1 MKVLKGHRFRFD
13 LNEAQESLS
22 SRTAGICR
30 CLWNLALEQRSMA
43 WTHGRHS
50 VGYYAQA
57 GELTDLKAAYPWV
70 AEAPSHCLQQT
81 LMDLDRAFQNFFAGR
96 ASYPTFRKKFQRDS
110 FRFPDPK
117 AFVVDEI
124 GQRVKLPKLG
134 WVSYRNGKGRHSL
147 KLAGKTKSITV
158 SREGKH
164 WFASVLC
171 EIEMAD
177 PKPIQAPAVG
187 VDLGVAQAITTSTGE
202 VLAVLGM
209 TKAEERR
216 KARLQRS
223 MARKQNGSK
232 NRSKARKRLA
242 EFQTRISRRRR
253 DAIHK
258 ATTYLSKNH
267 GRVVVED
274 LRVKNMT
281 ASAKGTLEAPGKNV
295 KAKAGLNRVIL
306 DKGFGEIRR
315 QLEYKCRWYGS
326 ELVAVNP
333 AYTSQRC
340 HECGHTE
347 AGNRPSQAVFRCLK
361 CGHEANADV
370 NAAKNILKA
379 GLGLPA
385 AGLAAE
391 ACGGKALAAR
401 RSRKP
406 AA

>member
-1 MKVLKGHRFRFD
+1 
-13 LNEAQESLS
+13 
-22 SRTAGICR
+22 
-30 CLWNLALEQRSMA
+30 MA

-50 VGYYAQA
+50 VGYNAQA
-57 GELTDLKAAYPWV
+57 SELADLKAVYPWV
-70 AEAPSHCLQQT
+70 AEAPHHCLQQT
-81 LMDLDRAFQNFFAGR
+81 LKDLDRAFQNFFAGR

-117 AFVVDEI
+117 QFVVDEEA
-124 GQRVKLPKLG
+124 QRVKLPKLG
-134 WVSYRNGKGRHSL
+134 WVPYRNGKERHAL
-147 KLAGKTKSITV
+147 KLAGKLKSITV

-171 EIEMAD
+171 EIELAD
-177 PKPIQAPAVG
+177 PKPVQAPAVG

-209 TKAEERR
+209 TKVEERR

-223 MARKQNGSK
+223 MARKQKGSK

-281 ASAKGTLEAPGKNV
+281 ASAKGTMEAPGKNV
-295 KAKAGLNRVIL
+295 HAKAGLNRVIL

-347 AGNRPSQAVFRCLK
+347 AGNRPSQAVFLCMK
-361 CGHEANADV
+361 CGHATNADH

-379 GLGLPA
+379 GRGLPA

>member
-1 MKVLKGHRFRFD
+1 MEILKGHRFRLD
-13 LNEAQESLS
+13 LDEVQESLV

-30 CLWNLALEQRSMA
+30 FLWNLALEQRSMA
-43 WTHGRHS
+43 WSWGRHS
-50 VGYYAQA
+50 VGYNAQA
-57 GELTDLKAAYPWV
+57 GELADLKGYAPWI
-70 AEAPSHCLQQT
+70 AEAPHHCLQQT
-81 LMDLDRAFQNFFAGR
+81 LRDLDRAFQNFFAGR

-117 AFVVDEI
+117 QFVVDEA
-124 GQRVKLPKLG
+124 GQRVRLPKLG
-134 WVSYRNGKGRHSL
+134 WVSYCNGKGRHAL
-147 KLAGKTKSITV
+147 KLAGKVKSITV

-164 WFASVLC
+164 WFASILC
-171 EIEMAD
+171 EIERAE
-177 PKPIQAPAVG
+177 PKPVQAPAVS
-187 VDLGVAQAITTSTGE
+187 VDLGVAQAMTTSTGE

-209 TKAEERR
+209 TKAEERK

-223 MARKQNGSK
+223 LARKRKGSK
-232 NRSKARKRLA
+232 NRSKARTRLA
-242 EFQTRISRRRR
+242 EFQSRISRRRR

-281 ASAKGTLEAPGKNV
+281 ASAKGTVEAPGRKV
-295 KAKAGLNRVIL
+295 KAKAGLNRAVL
-306 DKGFGEIRR
+306 NVAFGEIRR

-340 HECGHTE
+340 SECGHTE
-347 AGNRPSQAVFRCLK
+347 AGNRPSQAVFCCLK
-361 CGHEANADV
+361 CGHAENADH
-370 NAAKNILKA
+370 NAAKNILEA
-379 GLGLPA
+379 GIGLPA
-385 AGLAAE
+385 VGMAAE